1 MIKTEDELRR
11 EIIEI
16 GRWIHGQGLVSGYD
30 GNISARLDGHRI
42 LSTPTAISK
51 GMMQAEDLV
60 IVDYEGKKITGRRN
74 VTSELAMHLLIYK
87 RRSDVNAVVHA
98 HPPTATGYAAAGLP
112 LNKAL
117 ISEVVLS
124 FGCIPL
130 ARYGTPGTPELTE
143 ALAPL
148 VGSFDAILMANHGVV
163 TYGPDLLRAY
173 FRMET
178 VEHFAKISLVTEI
191 LGRQV
196 LLSGADV
203 DKLLA
208 VRQRYFGSGTPAI
221 DRTGICPV
229 TDGGGEVAAASQ
241 PLGSRES
248 GTEGESGCAVGAP
261 ETIAVSREDM
271 VAMVREA
278 VAKAIQG

>member
-16 GRWIHGQGLVSGYD
+16 GRWIHSQGLVSGYD
-30 GNISARLDGHRI
+30 GNISARLDSHRI

-51 GMMQAEDLV
+51 GMMHADDLV
-60 IVDYEGKKITGRRN
+60 IADYEGNKLTGRRN

-87 RRSDVNAVVHA
+87 RRSDINAVVHA
-98 HPPTATGYAAAGLP
+98 HPPTATGYAAAGIP

-148 VGSFDAILMANHGVV
+148 VASYDAILMANHGVV

-208 VRQRYFGSGTPAI
+208 ARQRYFGSGTPGI
-221 DRTGICPV
+221 DRTNVCPV
-229 TDGGGEVAAASQ
+229 TDRGEETAIAQ
-241 PLGSRES
+241 PPTIGTLQQHKSNGCD
-248 GTEGESGCAVGAP
+248 GTEP
-261 ETIAVSREDM
+261 EKITVSREDLI
-271 VAMVREA
+271 AMVREA
-278 VAKAIQG
+278 VAKAIQP